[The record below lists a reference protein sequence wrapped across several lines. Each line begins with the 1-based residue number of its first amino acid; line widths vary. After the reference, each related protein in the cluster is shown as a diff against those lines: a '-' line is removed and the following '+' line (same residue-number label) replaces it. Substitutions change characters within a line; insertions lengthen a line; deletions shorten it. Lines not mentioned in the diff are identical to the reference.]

1 MPLFGAKKNKFQIMI
16 TNGKIYEQILSG
28 AENNEKQIA
37 ILIDP
42 DKTKGGK
49 LEQIIKRVERSVFS
63 YIFVGGS
70 LISSNIDTC
79 IEIIKSN
86 TGKPVILF
94 PGSYTHISLKADAIL
109 LLSLLSGRN
118 PDYLIGNHVLAASK
132 LYLSGLEVIST
143 AYILIDGGNTTSVQY
158 ISNTQPIPADK
169 PDIVVA
175 TAIAGE
181 MIGNKL
187 IYLEAGSGA
196 KNSVHENIIT
206 EVKKHCNIPIITGG
220 GLKSKKTIE
229 NKFLAGT
236 NIAVVGSAIESNPNL
251 ISKL

>member
-1 MPLFGAKKNKFQIMI
+1 MI
-16 TNGKIYEQILSG
+16 TTGKIYEQIRSG

-42 DKTKGGK
+42 DKTKGK
-49 LEQIIKRVERSVFS
+49 TLEQIIKKIERSKAN
-63 YIFVGGS
+63 YIFAGGS

-86 TGKPVILF
+86 TAKPVILF

-132 LYLSGLEVIST
+132 LHFSDLEVIST
-143 AYILIDGGNTTSVQY
+143 GYILIDGGNTTSVQY

-175 TAIAGE
+175 TAMAGE

-196 KNSVHENIIT
+196 KNSVPDNIIS
-206 EVKKHCNIPIITGG
+206 EVKKHCKIPIITGG
-220 GLKSKKTIE
+220 GIKTKKSVEK
-229 NKFLAGT
+229 KFLAGS
-236 NIAVVGSAIESNPNL
+236 NITVIGSAIESDPEL